1 MSTPNPKAPKD
12 RSFVAKISTM
22 FPVFSLFY
30 FCQDAAL
37 ILLLFLSSLS
47 CLLLR
52 FIALPFRTFL
62 SQYLSHFNYLRP
74 TLLSIIGHAQITFLS
89 FVLLLFFLSLSS
101 LKVMSVLIFFLIPI
115 LEISGAARD
124 LRLRAYF
131 KKRGKGRAPL
141 SHTFC
146 ARRGCCVPHFTPR
159 FELARSNG
167 NFNRLKA
174 TTKTD

>member
-1 MSTPNPKAPKD
+1 MSTPNSKVPKD

-22 FPVFSLFY
+22 FPVFSSSISARMRPLFY
-30 FCQDAAL
+30 YF
-37 ILLLFLSSLS
+37 FFRPWP

-62 SQYLSHFNYLRP
+62 SQYLSHSNYLRP
-74 TLLSIIGHAQITFLS
+74 TLLSIIGHAQKTFLS
-89 FVLLLFFLSLSS
+89 FVLLLFFLSS
-101 LKVMSVLIFFLIPI
+101 LKIMPVLIFFLIPV